1 MDQCTFILMTT
12 NLHFLMQYLTFW
24 GDKSNNTCCHCYPYS
39 SAKGYMTEDYFPEV
53 LVLVKRTKQTVCN
66 YCEYADNLRQLTND
80 DIDVTMEEEQNL
92 STSHF
97 SQTPI
102 ADVVTIEQ
110 EEKK

>member
-1 MDQCTFILMTT
+1 ML
-12 NLHFLMQYLTFW
+12 
-24 GDKSNNTCCHCYPYS
+24 KSCF
-39 SAKGYMTEDYFPEV
+39 TEDLTVTKFP
-53 LVLVKRTKQTVCN
+53 KTTVCN